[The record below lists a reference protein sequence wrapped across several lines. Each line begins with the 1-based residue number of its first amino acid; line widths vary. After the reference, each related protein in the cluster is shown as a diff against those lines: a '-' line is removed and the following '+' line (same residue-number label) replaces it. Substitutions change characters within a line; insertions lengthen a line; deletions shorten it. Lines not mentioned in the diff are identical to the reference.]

1 MIPHINDIQ
10 QALLAFRA
18 GQVLAYPTEAV
29 YGLGCDPF
37 NRDAVERIIDLKGRE
52 PAQGMIILI
61 ADWPQLFELIG
72 DLPLAKL
79 ELIKETWPGPV
90 TWVLP
95 KSLAV
100 PDWISGAHATVAVRM
115 TAHPIAQKLC
125 ELGPIVSTSANP
137 HGQPPARSLSQLE
150 KCFPTGID
158 GVVLGELG
166 TEKQPSA
173 IYDAMTNQRLR

>member
-1 MIPHINDIQ
+1 MIQLISDIQ

-37 NRDAVERIIDLKGRE
+37 NQAAVDRILALKGRT
-52 PAQGMIILI
+52 PQQGLIVLI
-61 ADWPQLFELIG
+61 ADWPQLFSLIG
-72 DLPLAKL
+72 ELPLAKL
-79 ELIKETWPGPV
+79 EMIKESWPGPV

-95 KSLAV
+95 KSPAV
-100 PDWISGAHATVAVRM
+100 PDWISGAHATIAVRM

-125 ELGPIVSTSANP
+125 ECGPIVSTSANS
-137 HGQPPARSLSQLE
+137 HGQLPARSLTELE
-150 KCFPTGID
+150 QYFPTGLD
-158 GVVLGELG
+158 GIVLGSLG
-166 TEKQPSA
+166 TEQQPSA